1 MVVVPNFGITTTQRP
16 LLKIK
21 LQQPLALGS
30 QLVVL
35 QGETTLGTATMSA
48 DQQGEPGLHY
58 EYRHEGAAV
67 GEHQYSAA
75 VVTNDSTVTSPLYT
89 ITVAPPVLPT
99 VIGVYEQEVVESGL
113 FLSCPVFYDNA
124 YVQQNDFSIRVV
136 ITPDEPSGT
145 YYVSTNADANPD
157 VLNVGVEVQH
167 LTGNLTVYERMGSE
181 NHDWWDAV
189 NMSEHNP
196 AGTEWTLHWPAPSE
210 KTSVAIVPQCET
222 PH

>member
-21 LQQPLALGS
+21 LQQPLALGN
-30 QLVVL
+30 QLIVL
-35 QGETTLGTATMSA
+35 QGETTLGTAIMSA

-67 GEHQYSAA
+67 GDHQYSAA

-89 ITVAPPVLPT
+89 ITVAPPVIPT
-99 VIGVYEQEVVESGL
+99 VIGVYEQEVVVSGL
-113 FLSCPVFYDNA
+113 FLYCPVFYDNVH
-124 YVQQNDFSIRVV
+124 VQQNDFGIKVI

-167 LTGNLTVYERMGSE
+167 ITGNMTVYERLASE

-189 NMSEHNP
+189 TTAGHTPSE
-196 AGTEWTLHWPAPSE
+196 TEWTLHWPAPSE
-210 KTSVAIVPQCET
+210 KMSMAIVPQCES

>member
-1 MVVVPNFGITTTQRP
+1 
-16 LLKIK
+16 
-21 LQQPLALGS
+21 
-30 QLVVL
+30 
-35 QGETTLGTATMSA
+35 MSA

-113 FLSCPVFYDNA
+113 FLSCPVFYDNG

-145 YYVSTNADANPD
+145 YYVTTNADATSD

-181 NHDWWDAV
+181 NHNWWDAV